1 MNLARVGHQMS
12 RQLELPFGGKGE
24 APMANGGGETLV
36 AASETERSGNGEELM
51 ALIVA
56 PSNMK
61 KALSRVKSNGG
72 SAGVDGM
79 SVRELAAHVLC
90 HWEGI
95 REQLLAG
102 AYRPQPVRRAS
113 IPKPGGGLRELGIP
127 TALDRLIQQAI
138 LQVLQPRIDPTFSEH
153 SHGFRPG
160 RSAREAVEEARRHVQ
175 DGYKWVVDIDL
186 EKFFDRVN
194 HDVLMGR
201 LAKRIGDRRL
211 LTLIR
216 RYLGAGVLAGGLT
229 LERHEGTP
237 QGGPLSPFLANVLL
251 DDVDKEL
258 ERHGHRFVR
267 YADDCN
273 VYVQSKRAGERV
285 LAGLRRLYGR
295 LRLRINEAKSAVAR
309 ATARP
314 FLGFCFWV
322 SAGRIVRRRVAPAA
336 MKAMKERV
344 RQITGRNGGR
354 SLSAVIEELS
364 VYLRG
369 WREYFRQS
377 ETPGIFEDLDK
388 WIRRRLRLVRLK
400 QWKRGRTAFRE
411 LVKRGVP
418 SDLAA
423 RASAQLR
430 RWWFT
435 TKHSAINMAFP
446 TSYFDGLGL
455 PRLAA

>member
-1 MNLARVGHQMS
+1 
-12 RQLELPFGGKGE
+12 
-24 APMANGGGETLV
+24 MAGGGGEAF
-36 AASETERSGNGEELM
+36 AATSATGRPGNGEELM
-51 ALIVA
+51 ELIVA
-56 PSNMK
+56 RSNMK
-61 KALSRVKSNGG
+61 RALTRVKSNGG

-79 SVRELAAHVLC
+79 SVQDLVRHVVR
-90 HWEGI
+90 HWEAI

-102 AYRPQPVRRAS
+102 TYQPQPVRRAS
-113 IPKPGGGLRELGIP
+113 IPKPGGGVRELGIP
-127 TALDRLIQQAI
+127 TVLDRLIQQAI

-153 SHGFRPG
+153 SYGFRPG
-160 RSAREAVEEARRHVQ
+160 RSARDAVEQARRHIQ
-175 DGYKWVVDIDL
+175 DGYTWVVDVDL

-211 LTLIR
+211 LVLIR
-216 RYLGAGVLAGGLT
+216 RYLAAGVLAAGLA

-237 QGGPLSPFLANVLL
+237 QGGPLSPLLANVLL

-258 ERHGHRFVR
+258 ERRGHRFVR

-295 LRLRINEAKSAVAR
+295 LRLQVNEAKSAVAR
-309 ATARP
+309 AVTRS
-314 FLGFCFWV
+314 FLGFSFWV

-336 MKAMKERV
+336 LAAMKQRV
-344 RQITGRNGGR
+344 RQITDRNGGR

-388 WIRRRLRLVRLK
+388 WIRRRLRVVQLK

-411 LVKRGVP
+411 LVRRGVP
-418 SDLAA
+418 AELAA
-423 RASAQLR
+423 RASAQLKQ
-430 RWWFT
+430 WWFT
-435 TKHSAINMAFP
+435 TKHPAVNMAFP
-446 TSYFDGLGL
+446 TAYFDGLSL
-455 PRLAA
+455 PRLAG